1 MRYGILLYDGVEP
14 IDVGATFGVLSMARR
29 VEPGLSFFGIAR
41 HAGPVVCAN
50 RLRVEADHG
59 FADCPAMDVL
69 VVTGGPG
76 WMDAAADAETL
87 AFVRRAAGAAA
98 VASICTGA
106 MILAAA
112 GLLDGRTATTK
123 REVVGAE
130 IPPVRLLRERHPG
143 VKVVEA
149 SVVQSGRVVTSGGVS
164 LGIDGMLHLLAQFH
178 GAHVADETARI
189 LEYQRAWHA
198 NRSALPPVLGDGTP
212 LAAAG

>member
-29 VEPGLSFFGIAR
+29 IEPGLSFFGVAR
-41 HAGPVVCAN
+41 RAGPVVCAN
-50 RLRVEADHG
+50 GLKVEADHG

-76 WMDAAADAETL
+76 WMKAAADQETL
-87 AFVRRAAGAAA
+87 AFVREAAGGMP

-106 MILAAA
+106 MILAGA
-112 GLLDGRTATTK
+112 GVLDGEVATTK

-130 IPPVRLLRERHPG
+130 IPPVKLLRERHPR
-143 VKVVEA
+143 VNVVEA

-178 GAHVADETARI
+178 GAGVADETARI
-189 LEYQRAWHA
+189 LEYQRAWDA
-198 NRSALPPVLGDGTP
+198 NRAALPPVLGKGAP
-212 LAAAG
+212 LAAG